1 MKIFKTSEY
10 SIDATGEKDVTKE
23 LQQLINRVSE
33 EQGKLVLEKGT
44 YLTSSLFLRSNM
56 ELHFE
61 DGARILASTD
71 DSAYPMVRTRV
82 AGIEMPWYPGLL
94 NCSGE
99 KHVVVSGNGI
109 IDGQGEYWWAKYWGH
124 DRKSGLRGEY
134 EPYGLRWAS
143 DYDAVRLRNV
153 VVSNSEDVTLKDF
166 TSYKS
171 GFWNI
176 HVFYSG
182 NIHIDGVK
190 VLCGSINGPST
201 DGIDIDSCH
210 DVLIENCETHTH
222 DDSICIKS
230 GRDADGLRVNIP
242 CSRVEVRNCR
252 IYEGYGVTL
261 GSEVSGGIEDI
272 ILKNIQ
278 FFGTDCG
285 FRIKSAYSRKGYI
298 RRITAEDLY
307 MENVRFC
314 VHIQLN
320 WNANYNVCTVG
331 ENYTGEI
338 PENWKLLM
346 EPVPEKIPPTKVED
360 LRISRVRAVR
370 TGEAVSLSQAFVIDG
385 YADQS
390 IRGLSLEDMDIVCN
404 EYGMIRNIERLRMDQ
419 VFITVTGGSQEKW
432 DTYDNT

>member
-1 MKIFKTSEY
+1 M
-10 SIDATGEKDVTKE
+10 
-23 LQQLINRVSE
+23 
-33 EQGKLVLEKGT
+33 
-44 YLTSSLFLRSNM
+44 
-56 ELHFE
+56 
-61 DGARILASTD
+61 
-71 DSAYPMVRTRV
+71 
-82 AGIEMPWYPGLL
+82 
-94 NCSGE
+94 
-99 KHVVVSGNGI
+99 
-109 IDGQGEYWWAKYWGH
+109 
-124 DRKSGLRGEY
+124 
-134 EPYGLRWAS
+134 
-143 DYDAVRLRNV
+143 
-153 VVSNSEDVTLKDF
+153 
-166 TSYKS
+166 
-171 GFWNI
+171 
-176 HVFYSG
+176 
-182 NIHIDGVK
+182 
-190 VLCGSINGPST
+190 
-201 DGIDIDSCH
+201 
-210 DVLIENCETHTH
+210 LIENCETHTH

-385 YADQS
+385 YVDQP